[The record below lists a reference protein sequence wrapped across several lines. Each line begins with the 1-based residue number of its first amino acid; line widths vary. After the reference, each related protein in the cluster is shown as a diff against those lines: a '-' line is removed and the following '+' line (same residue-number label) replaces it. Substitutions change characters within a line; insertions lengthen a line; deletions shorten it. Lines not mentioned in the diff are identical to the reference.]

1 MPQPVFKC
9 ILPLF
14 ERLSKEELLQKCLH
28 GGTQNRNKAFHNTVW
43 SVPPKVTYQNY
54 ETILAAV
61 NFAVCKWNSGS
72 VFIADLIKE
81 LKMNPGQHTSQFLKI
96 HYEASVKNARFQS
109 RETTKRRRTL
119 LRSKN
124 KKYAD
129 KLKEQEKQSYGAG
142 CF

>member
-1 MPQPVFKC
+1 M
-9 ILPLF
+9 
-14 ERLSKEELLQKCLH
+14 
-28 GGTQNRNKAFHNTVW
+28 W

-96 HYEASVKNARFQS
+96 HDEASVKNARFQS

-124 KKYAD
+124 KKYDD

-142 CF
+142 